1 MKIDKISLSYM
12 TTLILE
18 MAKQAGPSSY
28 SAIESKNG
36 FRRTMYDQ
44 TKNLPVHAK
53 VNDDIVVHKDESPT
67 KVNYYTLD
75 HNNKEL
81 LHMSLFVK
89 NVTNKEIPSNY
100 DEQNTIDRI
109 KSDRLPKGYGADF
122 TYSHFIAS
130 ELPLK
135 SSSEQFPHGHK
146 MWSRLVDKAL
156 ADGHHAY
163 HYDENTGTHTEI
175 TPENKNELVSK
186 SFGKSDDFTK
196 KHLVLSKTPL
206 INTVNESV
214 YYRGTDN
221 INEPDLIKSG
231 QLKNSTNK
239 LTAKEESGVSVSDVP
254 DVKAHFKH
262 MYKVT
267 GNEVG
272 TGSDGEPLLDP
283 KSMKFVNWV
292 NESTNDTH
300 IDVDGVMKHRYNSEG
315 KPIHSTDEGIR
326 NFHRWFGDSDSVDEH
341 GRPKVFHHGTPALSR
356 SQTESTPLPFNEFKH
371 SGSGVHSFSQ
381 DHDFAE
387 RYASTKSQDAEMDL
401 APFVFKTH
409 LKTKTFDPNNEE
421 HINAI
426 RPHLGASV
434 THEGKYGWSSFGG
447 TKQMPTEQFVEK
459 LKGIHD
465 IYRPLTKE
473 MHEKAEV
480 GKHMGLD
487 GGTILVHHKTP
498 TKLYY
503 SEAYQIPGDLPHD
516 KMEEVRAAARQE
528 PEKPHSMKFT
538 YQPFKEQPWVIRQ
551 KEMKIYNTTW
561 VPGKQKGDN
570 WEMTENDQF
579 KEAAK
584 KAGFNAVKQ
593 TERRKENVAVFD
605 NTQIKSATHN
615 TGAFAHP
622 TKIDE

>member
-1 MKIDKISLSYM
+1 MINTLPKSLIEAVTKAINPDTHVDVDGEMRHRYNSEGKLIHHTDDGIKNFHRWFGDSKAVDESGRPKVVYHGTHADFNKFDNDKIGSGYLRFGSGHYLTGEKKTFDVYSSNEGGNVIPSYVSLKNPQQGSGM
-12 TTLILE
+12 THDQIHKFFGALQDKKFPNGYDATEDHEKFKQQTLEDPDHAFEHLTSMHGNYISKSDWIRG
-18 MAKQAGPSSY
+18 MHAAGVDGVKQTVFGHPEYVALHPSQIK
-28 SAIESKNG
+28 SAIGNNGSFDSSK
-36 FRRTMYDQ
+36 
-44 TKNLPVHAK
+44 H
-53 VNDDIVVHKDESPT
+53 
-67 KVNYYTLD
+67 
-75 HNNKEL
+75 EL
-81 LHMSLFVK
+81 
-89 NVTNKEIPSNY
+89 T
-100 DEQNTIDRI
+100 
-109 KSDRLPKGYGADF
+109 
-122 TYSHFIAS
+122 
-130 ELPLK
+130 
-135 SSSEQFPHGHK
+135 
-146 MWSRLVDKAL
+146 
-156 ADGHHAY
+156 
-163 HYDENTGTHTEI
+163 
-175 TPENKNELVSK
+175 
-186 SFGKSDDFTK
+186 
-196 KHLVLSKTPL
+196 
-206 INTVNESV
+206 
-214 YYRGTDN
+214 
-221 INEPDLIKSG
+221 
-231 QLKNSTNK
+231 
-239 LTAKEESGVSVSDVP
+239 
-254 DVKAHFKH
+254 
-262 MYKVT
+262 
-267 GNEVG
+267 
-272 TGSDGEPLLDP
+272 
-283 KSMKFVNWV
+283 
-292 NESTNDTH
+292 ESTNETH

-326 NFHRWFGDSDSVDEH
+326 NFHRWFGDSDSVDEQ

-356 SQTESTPLPFNEFKH
+356 TQTESTPLPFNEFKH

-381 DHDFAE
+381 DHNFAE
-387 RYASTKSQDAEMDL
+387 MYASTKSQDAEMDL

-434 THEGKYGWSSFGG
+434 THEGKYGWASFSGA
-447 TKQMPTEQFVEK
+447 KQMPTEQFVEK

-473 MHEKAEV
+473 MHENAEV
-480 GKHMGLD
+480 GKYMGLD

-579 KEAAK
+579 KEAAT

>member
-1 MKIDKISLSYM
+1 MINTLPKSLIEAVTKAISPDTHTDRPFTQDEHGKNIVYDNGTYKISVNDPHDANYIALWHENKAVGKMYLGHGRTSDTKGYATVRSVDIDKKHQGQGMGRQMYNVAMKYVHDKYKGIGS
-12 TTLILE
+12 E
-18 MAKQAGPSSY
+18 HPDRANKKQVPS
-28 SAIESKNG
+28 IFRKLGGVNHESG
-36 FRRTMYDQ
+36 
-44 TKNLPVHAK
+44 
-53 VNDDIVVHKDESPT
+53 DITV
-67 KVNYYTLD
+67 
-75 HNNKEL
+75 
-81 LHMSLFVK
+81 
-89 NVTNKEIPSNY
+89 
-100 DEQNTIDRI
+100 DRKPNI
-109 KSDRLPKGYGADF
+109 
-122 TYSHFIAS
+122 
-130 ELPLK
+130 
-135 SSSEQFPHGHK
+135 
-146 MWSRLVDKAL
+146 
-156 ADGHHAY
+156 
-163 HYDENTGTHTEI
+163 
-175 TPENKNELVSK
+175 
-186 SFGKSDDFTK
+186 
-196 KHLVLSKTPL
+196 
-206 INTVNESV
+206 NESV

-221 INEPDLIKSG
+221 ISEPDLIKSG
-231 QLKNSTNK
+231 QLRNSTNK

-267 GNEVG
+267 GKEVG
-272 TGSDGEPLLDP
+272 IGSDGEPLLDP
-283 KSMKFVNWV
+283 KTMKFVNWV

-326 NFHRWFGDSDSVDEH
+326 NFHRWFGDSDSVDEQ

-387 RYASTKSQDAEMDL
+387 MYASTKSQDAEMDL

-447 TKQMPTEQFVEK
+447 EKQIPTEKFIEQ
-459 LKGIHD
+459 LKGVHD

-480 GKHMGLD
+480 GKYMGLD